1 MTTPKKGRTP
11 VAGGRPRPKK
21 GPRRSKTLATRRL
34 TKEEVRLTEDTLSIF
49 DALRPAN
56 RANCKDGLRPC
67 PYVSCKFHLYLDV
80 HPETGSIK
88 LNFPDL
94 EVWEMEETCALDVAD
109 RGGTTLE
116 EVGDILTLT
125 RERIRQVEVLGLQKL
140 RQVYGELGEDVAE
153 DLLVAIEVADE
164 DDATDDDP

>member
-1 MTTPKKGRTP
+1 MTNPKKGRTP
-11 VAGGRPRPKK
+11 AAKRRELARK

-34 TKEEVRLTEDTLSIF
+34 GRDELAEVEETLSQF

-56 RANCKDGLRPC
+56 RDHCKTGPRPC

-109 RGGTTLE
+109 KGGTTLE
-116 EVGDILTLT
+116 EVGDILNLT

-140 RQVYGELGEDVAE
+140 RNVYQELGEE
-153 DLLVAIEVADE
+153 IPEELQDE
-164 DDATDDDP
+164 

>member
-1 MTTPKKGRTP
+1 MTTPKGRTP
-11 VAGGRPRPKK
+11 AGARRGKPKK

-34 TKEEVRLTEDTLSIF
+34 TRDEVRTTNETLSVF
-49 DALRPAN
+49 DSLRPRN
-56 RANCKDGLRPC
+56 RDDCKEGARPC

-94 EVWEMEETCALDVAD
+94 EVWEMEETCALDVSD

-116 EVGDILTLT
+116 EVGEILNLT

-140 RQVYGELGEDVAE
+140 RYVYNELGEEISE
-153 DLLVAIEVADE
+153 DLLIGAAGDE
-164 DDATDDDP
+164 DT